1 MKNILTIF
9 KKEWDRVIR
18 DKRLIFTVM
27 ILPGLMIFIIY
38 SFMGSAMQGMFKDD
52 MYDVAIVN
60 PQEVFEEIYE
70 SSEILYNSVYED
82 GEIVKLG
89 TLEHL
94 NLIEITASEIE
105 TYQEMIDNE
114 EWSLLIVIDEDILEF
129 VEGDD
134 EPVIMMYSNLNHISS
149 NDIANRFSIYI
160 STYGQFLSNN
170 LWGDTSYITYQSLGT
185 EVNENTMAGKL
196 LSSLLP
202 MLIVM
207 FLFSGAMSIGPE
219 SIAGEKE
226 RGTMATLLVTPVK
239 RREIAIGKILGL
251 SVLTLISACSSFIG
265 IMASLPK
272 MLSLGDFGPT
282 DIYQFGDYL
291 MILLVLFST
300 VFVVVG
306 LISII
311 SAYAKNMKE
320 AGSFIAPV
328 YILTILVSVSSMF
341 GNGATNNLYMYAFPI
356 YNTVQTLIAILTF
369 DSQAVLYLLL
379 TAVSNLV
386 YLTIFVLI
394 LNKMFNSEKIMF
406 SK

>member
-82 GEIVKLG
+82 GEIVELG

>member
-226 RGTMATLLVTPVK
+226 RGTIATLLVTPVK